1 MKKKITKKLF
11 QDLWIALRPLSLTLS
26 LASTTLGILMA
37 HRQQPLFSVDP
48 LMDLL
53 KVLLVT
59 FAGMCVLGSA
69 NLINDFYEGS
79 FKYHR
84 PGEKTYRFLKYERTA
99 FDLLVFAFSML
110 CIMATGIIGLILMKW
125 STPKLAYIGLVGML
139 GAYAYTGE
147 PFVYKRKGLGAIL
160 SLILVGSLMVQG
172 SYMVFMKQFSWAPML
187 YTLPAGLMIPLMMFS
202 NEIRDYQRDKDL
214 GIKTFTVLMGKTAGK
229 AAYIGLLILAYGLT
243 LLLIIQGNLPVWS
256 LSIFTTLPLAVHAYR
271 TVSQKTSGIRVTN
284 WLHIAFN
291 LLFIL
296 SLLLP

>member
-1 MKKKITKKLF
+1 
-11 QDLWIALRPLSLTLS
+11 
-26 LASTTLGILMA
+26 MA
-37 HRQQPLFSVDP
+37 HREQSLFLQDP
-48 LMDLL
+48 VMDVL
-53 KVLLVT
+53 KIVLITV
-59 FAGMCVLGSA
+59 AGMSVLGSA

-99 FDLLVFAFSML
+99 FDLLVFSFSML
-110 CIMATGIIGLILMKW
+110 CILVTGVIGLVLMQW
-125 STPKLAYIGLVGML
+125 STPQLAYVGLVGII

-160 SLILVGSLMVQG
+160 SLILVGSLMVEG
-172 SYMVFMKQFSWAPML
+172 SYMVFMERFAWEPML

-229 AAYIGLLILAYGLT
+229 AAYVGLLVLAYGLT
-243 LLLIIQGNLPVWS
+243 LLLVILGK
-256 LSIFTTLPLAVHAYR
+256 LPLWNLSVYATVPLAIHAYR

-296 SLLLP
+296 SLILP